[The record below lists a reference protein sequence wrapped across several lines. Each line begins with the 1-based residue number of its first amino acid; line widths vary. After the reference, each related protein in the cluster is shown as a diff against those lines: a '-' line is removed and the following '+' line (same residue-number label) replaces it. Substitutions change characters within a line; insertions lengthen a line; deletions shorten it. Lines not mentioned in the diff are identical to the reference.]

1 MTPRELQRIFQ
12 KGECLSIDT
21 MRLYQQGKLSAK
33 SMHEVEKHLLAC
45 NLCAGAIDGFTS
57 RRSKDV
63 EKISGRV
70 QRRLAVYMNT
80 PPRISFI
87 QRFGLALTASA
98 VVLVAGSGL
107 LWWWLS
113 TSSPQPPAKPH
124 DTAQNIRQTAPEHQ
138 TETIQP
144 SASSISSDQR
154 PELPAAVALEQ
165 KASDPQG
172 IIPAPAEKTTAAS
185 SPPQTKAPEKV
196 PPAEQETPAQTNIP
210 SAPTT
215 RTAELQPLRIQKV
228 TLYGKTTHT
237 DASSRRATS
246 SGGQLGSSSRKTD
259 GFLLEEMPQFPGGD
273 NALCNYFM
281 RGIRTQNLSR
291 EQINRLSTGLSFV
304 VNAKTGEVSDA
315 QLSFSVSPEADAEI
329 LRLVKEMPR
338 WIPGSKRGEIDVRLG
353 ITFE

>member
-80 PPRISFI
+80 PPRISFM

-113 TSSPQPPAKPH
+113 SSSPQPPAKPH
-124 DTAQNIRQTAPEHQ
+124 DTAQNIRPTAPEHQ

-154 PELPAAVALEQ
+154 PELPAAVAIEQ
-165 KASDPQG
+165 GSATQAAV
-172 IIPAPAEKTTAAS
+172 IPMPAEKAAVIASPSPTAV
-185 SPPQTKAPEKV
+185 PEK
-196 PPAEQETPAQTNIP
+196 TPAIVQEPEVQAKVP
-210 SAPTT
+210 SGPTT
-215 RTAELQPLRIQKV
+215 RTAEVQPLRIQKV

-237 DASSRRATS
+237 DASSRRAVS
-246 SGGQLGSSSRKTD
+246 SGGQLGSSSRKAD

-291 EQINRLSTGLSFV
+291 EQLNRLSTGLSFV

-315 QLSFSVSPEADAEI
+315 QLSFSISPEADAEI